1 MAKLKT
7 FLAILAKLKTFIYL
21 NHLGN
26 MEFEKKFFSAN
37 KFILSLHKKP
47 LVMYTNKPKI

>member
-1 MAKLKT
+1 MDDFGQVWQFWLNSKL
-7 FLAILAKLKTFIYL
+7 FIYL

-26 MEFEKKFFSAN
+26 MEFEIKFFSAN

-47 LVMYTNKPKI
+47 LVMHTNKPKT